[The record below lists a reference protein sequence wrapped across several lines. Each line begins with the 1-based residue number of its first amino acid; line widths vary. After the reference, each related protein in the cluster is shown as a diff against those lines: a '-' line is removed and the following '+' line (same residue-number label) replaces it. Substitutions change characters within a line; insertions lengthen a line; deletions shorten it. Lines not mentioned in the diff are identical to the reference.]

1 MAQELLVKALDNRD
15 RPLHKETLA
24 TRATAWP
31 SASSDL
37 PASGSPAKPM
47 NILVVEDEEA
57 IRSLLQDIFRRRGHN
72 VRLCA
77 TATEAQE
84 IVQADPTQ
92 VIFLDIV
99 LPGMSGI
106 EFCKWAR
113 SQPNG
118 EWYYILVG
126 TSRTEPEEL
135 SEILAAGASDYISK
149 PYDFR
154 LLDVRLKVAES
165 QLRHIA
171 ERRRSEKRLRES
183 QARYKALFHFLP
195 IGLSIT
201 DDRGVIREQNVE
213 AVRLVGET
221 VGMPVTEVY
230 DRLHN
235 ALPVGEADGTH
246 EPEADMLLGGFPQLE
261 EQTLGGVPHFEKGL
275 IREGAV
281 EPVWV
286 DVSAASLP
294 GPGYGVVVAAT
305 DITARKTLEQ
315 ELRRREGEFRSLAEN
330 LPDCVVRLDRSYR
343 VLFANKSAEQVFGC
357 EVAALIG
364 RKLTDPSITKEFAPS
379 WEQALRV
386 TMLSGEQQTLDVEMA
401 APSGARSLSST
412 IAPERDTTGTIHQLL
427 VITRDMTE
435 RKRLDTEVSQSRKLR
450 AVGELVGGIT
460 HEFNNLLAPLFMETI
475 LLSEERPNDTEIQE
489 RLQPMIRAI
498 EHARDLTKRLLLLGR
513 KSDDKKEIL
522 DLNALIS
529 NNIELL
535 KHTIDRR
542 LKLDFAVAE
551 NLPLLYLNRTDV
563 NQVLMN
569 LILNARDALMEKMES
584 AGDSNFRPAI
594 SVEATLVKC
603 RSRAPVS
610 GPAQDGAR
618 AAEVLVPQEVA
629 LWQRLSVRDNGTG
642 IAPENLERIFEP
654 FFTTKKVG
662 DGTGLGLA
670 IMWNIV
676 LNMGGW
682 IEVDSAKGK
691 GTTFHV
697 YLPQV
702 KSLPRPAQ
710 TRIPREDTI
719 SLEGSQSLR
728 VLLVDDNPFVL
739 RSFSRMLERA
749 GYVLTTATDGSEAW
763 QHIAESPGSFDVLM
777 TNLNLPTISGRDLVR
792 RALREARFRG
802 SILVLSGFADALT
815 QQELKD
821 EGVEEIFLKPVSPAN
836 LLASLGRC
844 KPLAVAS

>member
-1 MAQELLVKALDNRD
+1 
-15 RPLHKETLA
+15 
-24 TRATAWP
+24 
-31 SASSDL
+31 
-37 PASGSPAKPM
+37 M

-57 IRSLLQDIFRRRGHN
+57 IRTLLQDIFRRRGHN

-77 TATEAQE
+77 TAMEAQE
-84 IVQADPTQ
+84 IVLQDPAQ

-106 EFCKWAR
+106 EFCRWAR
-113 SQPNG
+113 AQPNG

-135 SEILAAGASDYISK
+135 SEILGAGASDYISK

-154 LLDVRLKVAES
+154 LLDVRLRVAES

-171 ERRRSEKRLRES
+171 ERRRSEKKLRES

-230 DRLHN
+230 DRLN
-235 ALPVGEADGTH
+235 TSLPFGS
-246 EPEADMLLGGFPQLE
+246 PEAGRTEQENDMLLGAYPDADELNV
-261 EQTLGGVPHFEKGL
+261 GGVPHFEKGL

-294 GPGYGVVVAAT
+294 GPGYGVVVAAS

-330 LPDCVVRLDRSYR
+330 LPDSVVRLDRSYR
-343 VLFANKSAEQVFGC
+343 CLFANKSAESVFGC
-357 EVAALIG
+357 KAASLIG
-364 RKLTDPSITKEFAPS
+364 RKLTDPAITKEFAVS
-379 WEQALRV
+379 WEQTLRV
-386 TMLSGEQQTLDVEMA
+386 TMLSGEEQTLDMELPGPNGV
-401 APSGARSLSST
+401 RSLSST

-427 VITRDMTE
+427 IITRDMTE
-435 RKRLDTEVSQSRKLR
+435 RKRLDSEVMQSRKLR

-475 LLSEERPNDTEIQE
+475 LLSEERPNDAEIQE

-542 LKLDFAVAE
+542 LKLDFGVAE

-569 LILNARDALMEKMES
+569 LILNARDALMEKMAKE
-584 AGDSNFRPAI
+584 GDSDFRPAI
-594 SVEATLVKC
+594 HVEATLVKC
-603 RSRAPVS
+603 RSRAPVAVPTDGS
-610 GPAQDGAR
+610 APAP
-618 AAEVLVPQEVA
+618 ESPLSQELC

-642 IAPENLERIFEP
+642 IAPENRERIFEP

-670 IMWNIV
+670 IMWNVV

-682 IEVDSAKGK
+682 IEVDSTIGK
-691 GTTFHV
+691 GTTFHI

-702 KSLPRPAQ
+702 KSLPRPAP
-710 TRIPREDTI
+710 TRIVREAEI
-719 SLEGSQSLR
+719 ELNSSPSLR

-739 RSFSRMLERA
+739 KSFSRMLERA

-763 QHIAESPGSFDVLM
+763 QHLSESPESFDVLM

-792 RALREARFRG
+792 RAQKEARFRG

-844 KPLAVAS
+844 KPLAVA